1 MISMTVMVERP
12 GYDQIAPGTSDI
24 MMISSR
30 EPANLIPMNHI
41 AGRITTAALAK
52 ANTFQE
58 NAVTR

>member
-1 MISMTVMVERP
+1 MVERP

-30 EPANLIPMNHI
+30 EPANLIPTNHI